1 MAHVIGIL
9 GGSGLYDLDGLE
21 DVREETVDTPYGAP
35 SAPLVRGRIGET
47 ELVFL
52 ARHGRGHVL
61 SPSKVPYRA
70 NIWALKEAGVKW
82 LVSVSAVGSL
92 QEQIAPG
99 HVVLVDQ
106 FIDRTRGRASTFFDE
121 GIVAHISF
129 GDPVCPVLRGYLL
142 KAAKAE
148 GATAHD
154 GGTYLCM
161 EGPAFSTRAESNLYR
176 RWGAAVIGMTNLPEA
191 KLAREAEMSYATLA
205 LSTDY
210 DCWHPDHGNVSVE
223 QVIDVLL
230 KNVALARR
238 VLRAV
243 VPLVAAHEGE
253 VKAHRALKNAILTSP
268 GAVDPAKRAE
278 LDLLVRGYLG

>member
-1 MAHVIGIL
+1 
-9 GGSGLYDLDGLE
+9 
-21 DVREETVDTPYGAP
+21 
-35 SAPLVRGRIGET
+35 
-47 ELVFL
+47 
-52 ARHGRGHVL
+52 
-61 SPSKVPYRA
+61 PYRA